1 MRRANYIGLS
11 DASKS
16 GRGTDNYQFGNAM
29 TDRESLTVLFCED
42 EPIIMMTSVDM
53 LQDAGMTVI
62 EAGSGEEALKQLAAS
77 RIDVMVTDMGL
88 PGISGLELVI
98 ETRKRLPELPVIFST
113 GATTIAG
120 AEALTNITILA
131 KPYTEEELI
140 GAIRKATA

>member
-1 MRRANYIGLS
+1 MRRANYIGQS

-16 GRGTDNYQFGNAM
+16 SRGTDNYQFGKAM
-29 TDRESLTVLFCED
+29 TDRESLTVLLCED

-53 LQDAGMTVI
+53 LQDAGMTVV

-77 RIDVMVTDMGL
+77 RIDVMVTDIGL
-88 PGISGLELVI
+88 PGMSGLELVI

-113 GATTIAG
+113 GATTIPG
-120 AEALTNITILA
+120 AEALTKITILA

>member
-1 MRRANYIGLS
+1 
-11 DASKS
+11 
-16 GRGTDNYQFGNAM
+16 M
-29 TDRESLTVLFCED
+29 TDRESLTVLLCED

-88 PGISGLELVI
+88 PGMSGLELVI

-120 AEALTNITILA
+120 AEALTKITILA